1 MVSKNPNYGT
11 FIDSFK
17 FSENL
22 ENSTERNLDVYLTL
36 YSKILNV
43 GPVLDY
49 ALNVNDYN
57 KPLSPD
63 DSFNSIKTPK
73 SILDFNVLFLVL
85 RPSLILSVDHLLHSV
100 ARALTNVLSSK
111 PVSSN
116 FTTEVAF
123 MLSGSSSVGKSL
135 ERVLLSKNDK
145 SSPALILTLS
155 QNKSRDS
162 ILDIINGVQDDISNL
177 DKYTKVDDLT
187 KEFKITQEELK
198 LPGGLEASIL
208 CRIGVKRI

>member
-1 MVSKNPNYGT
+1 MVNKNPNYGT
-11 FIDSFK
+11 FINSFK
-17 FSENL
+17 FSDDL
-22 ENSTERNLDVYLTL
+22 EDSTERNLDVYITL
-36 YSKILNV
+36 YSKIANI

-57 KPLSPD
+57 KPLNSE
-63 DSFNSIKTPK
+63 DSFNSIKNPK

-85 RPSLILSVDHLLHSV
+85 RPSLILSTDHLLHSV
-100 ARALTNVLSSK
+100 ARALTNVLNSK

-123 MLSGSSSVGKSL
+123 MLSGSSSVAKSL
-135 ERVLLSKNDK
+135 ERVLLSKSDK
-145 SSPALILTLS
+145 FSPALIVTLV
-155 QNKSRDS
+155 QNKSKDN
-162 ILDIINGVQDDISNL
+162 ILDIIDGVQDDISNL
-177 DKYTKVDDLT
+177 DKYTKVDELI
-187 KEFKITQEELK
+187 KEFKITQEELR